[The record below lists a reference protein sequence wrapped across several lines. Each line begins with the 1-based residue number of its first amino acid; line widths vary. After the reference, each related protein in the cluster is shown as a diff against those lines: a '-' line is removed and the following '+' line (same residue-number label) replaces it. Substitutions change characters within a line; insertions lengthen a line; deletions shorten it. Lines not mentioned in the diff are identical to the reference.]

1 MFTGGPQSNAPPVKK
16 VPSILAILCR
26 VAVYETHVCVF
37 LCIFVYVCV
46 FDRFSNTHTQNV
58 HFCVFLHIFYV
69 FFGHFGVFSGHFSTF
84 FMKISQ
90 KCGYFWHQFCCSYT
104 YLCFVIIFMLFLL
117 RNWVI
122 FRWVLAN
129 FSKSVYFC
137 VFYEKFCQKCV
148 FLCIFW
154 TILPKVCIFVCVWL
168 EKI

>member
-1 MFTGGPQSNAPPVKK
+1 M
-16 VPSILAILCR
+16 
-26 VAVYETHVCVF
+26 YETHFCVF

-58 HFCVFLHIFYV
+58 HFCVFLRIFYV
-69 FFGHFGVFSGHFSTF
+69 FFGYFGVFSGHFSTF

-154 TILPKVCIFVCVWL
+154 TILPKVCIFVCVWP
-168 EKI
+168 EKIWACVCIWTEKVAISATLWNS